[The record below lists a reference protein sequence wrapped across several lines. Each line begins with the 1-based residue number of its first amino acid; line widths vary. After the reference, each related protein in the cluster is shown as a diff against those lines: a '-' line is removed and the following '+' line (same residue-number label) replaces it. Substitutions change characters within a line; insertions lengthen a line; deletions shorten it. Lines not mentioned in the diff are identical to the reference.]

1 MKSYKAQVKLQKV
14 DSTLNVR
21 NEPSKNGD
29 RIGRIGHGAIVTVQA
44 EYENGWKFISYGNNS
59 SGYVDGSFLIP
70 YEEPE
75 VEEPTLEIQ
84 VDGESIVAQD
94 EDPDKVFD
102 INLIREI
109 AEDDT
114 SDRYEDDEDIDE
126 DDEDH
131 EDLEDEEDDGD
142 EPPTPRFK
150 FNFADLKFGKNYKNN
165 D

>member
-1 MKSYKAQVKLQKV
+1 MDKAAADISLTEDKNIDELIEKTLV
-14 DSTLNVR
+14 DSAYLKKVQSFEIDIP
-21 NEPSKNGD
+21 EPIIDPKDSLPAK
-29 RIGRIGHGAIVTVQA
+29 
-44 EYENGWKFISYGNNS
+44 
-59 SGYVDGSFLIP
+59 
-70 YEEPE
+70 PE

-114 SDRYEDDEDIDE
+114 SDRYEDDEDT
-126 DDEDH
+126 
-131 EDLEDEEDDGD
+131 EEDDDYD
-142 EPPTPRFK
+142 EDIEDGEDDGNAPPTPRFK
-150 FNFADLKFGKNYKNN
+150 FDFADLKFGKNYKNN

>member
-75 VEEPTLEIQ
+75 VEEGNEAESLVTI
-84 VDGESIVAQD
+84 VDSVGHTYRPVGD
-94 EDPDKVFD
+94 FKV
-102 INLIREI
+102 
-109 AEDDT
+109 
-114 SDRYEDDEDIDE
+114 Y
-126 DDEDH
+126 
-131 EDLEDEEDDGD
+131 
-142 EPPTPRFK
+142 
-150 FNFADLKFGKNYKNN
+150 FGSV